1 MQQFSKYLPMGL
13 FLAFFMFGLAA
24 FMESKPSPKN
34 ERIYKMVQKYSPYY
48 LEKRF
53 GGLEIMKRG
62 DPDFKEK
69 PDNTTLFKTFERFER
84 QWGQRHLKIENRTL
98 LILDDNGTVQTR
110 LPLEKSEEL
119 HFLQRYY
126 GVRP

>member
-1 MQQFSKYLPMGL
+1 
-13 FLAFFMFGLAA
+13 
-24 FMESKPSPKN
+24 
-34 ERIYKMVQKYSPYY
+34 MVQKYSPYY

-69 PDNTTLFKTFERFER
+69 PDNTTLFKTFERLER
-84 QWGQRHLKIENRTL
+84 QWGQRHLKIENSTL